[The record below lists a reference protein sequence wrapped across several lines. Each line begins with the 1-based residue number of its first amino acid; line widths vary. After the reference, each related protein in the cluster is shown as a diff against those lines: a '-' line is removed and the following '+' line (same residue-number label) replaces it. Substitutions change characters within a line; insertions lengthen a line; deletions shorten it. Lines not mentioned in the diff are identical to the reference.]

1 MYLQPAGALSASQGR
16 VMWPTKGRLRDK
28 LWDDWGTNR
37 TVTVWQTMQV
47 LSDKLTSRCVTS
59 YLSAFG
65 DKQNRLLCNKSLFF
79 KLPLRCQQ
87 VLDALCDQPK
97 GDCVTSYGMT
107 EAQTEQSLCDKL
119 CSHYLTNKLVTSRC
133 VTSYPSALVTSKADS
148 YATSRFITSCRC
160 AVSKSRRQAFCDQPK
175 GWSTNRT
182 VTVWQTM
189 QVLSDKLT
197 SRCVTSYLSALVTS
211 KKDPYATSR
220 FITSCR
226 CVVSKPRTRYVTNR
240 DKLWDDWG
248 TNRITVWQIMQLLSH
263 KLTGRCV
270 TSYPCAFARTNQG
283 TTAWQAM
290 GWLRHKQKIA
300 WESERCFLSFQ
311 LSICQWYMACPC
323 KRLPKIALDSWPV
336 FFPDLRSFL
345 IAAWEKMA
353 KSKFFIE

>member
-1 MYLQPAGALSASQGR
+1 MLSTDMYLQPAGALSASQGR

-79 KLPLRCQQ
+79 KLPLRCQ
-87 VLDALCDQPK
+87 LR
-97 GDCVTSYGMT
+97 
-107 EAQTEQSLCDKL
+107 DKL
-119 CSHYLTNKLVTSRC
+119 WDDWGTNRTVTVWQTMQPLSDKQTSRC
-133 VTSYPSALVTSKADS
+133 VTSYPSALVTSKTDS

-211 KKDPYATSR
+211 KKDPCATSR

-248 TNRITVWQIMQLLSH
+248 TNRITVWQTMQLLSH
-263 KLTGRCV
+263 KRTGRCV

-323 KRLPKIALDSWPV
+323 KRLPKIALGPF

-353 KSKFFIE
+353 KSKLFIE